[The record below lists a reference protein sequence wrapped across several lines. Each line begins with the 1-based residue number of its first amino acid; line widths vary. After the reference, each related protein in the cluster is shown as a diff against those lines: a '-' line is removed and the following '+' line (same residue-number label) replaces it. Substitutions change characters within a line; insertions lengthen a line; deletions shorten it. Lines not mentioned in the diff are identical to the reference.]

1 MSVTPLNILV
11 AASMSAT
18 PGQGGWT
25 WAVLQYVLGL
35 RQLGHHVLLLDVL
48 PEAASS
54 TMAGALENSVSASE
68 FQRTTSQF
76 GLDGEAGLLL
86 HGTAQTVDVT
96 YADMR
101 NFARRADLLLN
112 LSGSLRDG
120 TLRDAPRVR
129 AYVDLDPCFTQLWH
143 AIHNI
148 DMGFAGH
155 SHFVTVGMAI
165 GNACCNV
172 PTCALSWINSPQPI
186 VLERWPRVD
195 HPHNAAL
202 TTVANWRGY
211 GSIEHGGVFYG
222 QKAHSL
228 RPLMSLPRRTEQE
241 FRLALAIH
249 ANEQKDLEALRE
261 NGWQLI
267 EPAEAAATP
276 QAFQQFVQTSQGE
289 FALAKSGYALSRCG
303 WFSDRSLCYLASGR
317 PVVAQDTGF
326 DCFLPSREGILPF
339 HDLDTA
345 AAAVEDMR
353 RDYPRHCAAA
363 RAVAETVFDARRV
376 LGQLLERLM

>member
-1 MSVTPLNILV
+1 MSSTPLNILV
-11 AASMSAT
+11 AASTSAT

-35 RQLGHHVLLLDVL
+35 RQLGHRVLLLDVL
-48 PEAASS
+48 PEAASP
-54 TMAGALENSVSASE
+54 ASASE
-68 FQRTTSQF
+68 FHRTSSQF
-76 GLDGEAGLLL
+76 GLDGEVALLL
-86 HGTAQTVDVT
+86 HGTAQTVGVT
-96 YADMR
+96 YADVR
-101 NFARRADLLLN
+101 DFARRSDLLLN

-120 TLRDAPRVR
+120 ALRDAPGVR

-143 AIHNI
+143 AVHGI

-165 GNACCNV
+165 GNAGCDV
-172 PTCALSWINSPQPI
+172 PTCGLSWINSPQPI

-195 HPHNAAL
+195 HPHNGAL

-228 RPLMSLPRRTEQE
+228 RPLMSLPHRTEQA

-267 EPAEAAATP
+267 DPADVTGTP
-276 QAFQQFVQTSQGE
+276 QAFQQFVQNSQGE

-326 DCFLPSREGILPF
+326 DCFLASGEGILSF

-345 AAAVEDMR
+345 VAAIEAMR

-376 LGQLLERLM
+376 LGQLLERFL